1 MAEIGV
7 PSVSG
12 IQGALMAFGVGGVGG
27 VVYTMA
33 SNMFGNSLIGGAAA
47 AALAGSVVKGAKGDV
62 IATIAGFQTGLTL
75 LQGLQGGG
83 GGGGGG
89 EAQTL
94 NVI

>member
-1 MAEIGV
+1 MAEIGI

-12 IQGALMAFGVGGVGG
+12 VQGALVAFGVGGVGG

-33 SNMFGNSLIGGAAA
+33 ANLLGNSLIGGAVA

-75 LQGLQGGG
+75 LQGLPTGGG
-83 GGGGGG
+83 GGGDG
-89 EAQTL
+89 EQQTL